1 MGLADLAEHLNRSGA
16 VSEPGSSPTAA
27 FGGFGFRHGAVVLQG
42 GSQRS
47 PPQLGGDVARCPAA
61 PGQAGLGCN
70 SSTPGHLRQI
80 TAAD

>member
-1 MGLADLAEHLNRSGA
+1 MGLADLAEHLNWSGA

-27 FGGFGFRHGAVVLQG
+27 FGGFGVRHGAVVLRG
-42 GSQRS
+42 GRPAD

-70 SSTPGHLRQI
+70 SSKIGRAHV
-80 TAAD
+80 